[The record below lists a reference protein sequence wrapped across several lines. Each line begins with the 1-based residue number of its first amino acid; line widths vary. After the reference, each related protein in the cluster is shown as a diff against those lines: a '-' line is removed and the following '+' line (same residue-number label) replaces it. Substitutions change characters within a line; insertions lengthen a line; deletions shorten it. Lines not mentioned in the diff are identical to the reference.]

1 MAAWL
6 QKPEKLRYL
15 VTLQQPIQ
23 KFPKLKLT
31 YSDESPNSYC
41 PDSVDSEDLTRRV
54 IVICDFSGGT
64 EAGK

>member
-15 VTLQQPIQ
+15 ITLQQPIQ
-23 KFPKLKLT
+23 ELPKLKLT
-31 YSDESPNSYC
+31 YSDDSPNSYC
-41 PDSVDSEDLTRRV
+41 PYSVDSEDLTRSV
-54 IVICDFSGGT
+54 IAICNFSGET